1 MMLAFISTT
10 INTLMTTMI
19 AIPEVF
25 LIELDWKTSDQK
37 RHHHRH
43 GGLQQYHSLE
53 IFETESER
61 LHNKW
66 YFCLDKR
73 SPFQLCCDTAEP
85 ALDCRELPPAQLSI
99 ILPLG
104 KRHRRLFQGFSD
116 RDNEAAAAAPLP
128 AQVSDYHAKLPALH
142 CSQLYQSAVQ
152 RTWSKFTAVNSVEVN
167 CTVSK
172 TFIKPTVLN

>member
-1 MMLAFISTT
+1 MSW
-10 INTLMTTMI
+10 
-19 AIPEVF
+19 
-25 LIELDWKTSDQK
+25 IEKTSDQK
-37 RHHHRH
+37 RHYHSH

-73 SPFQLCCDTAEP
+73 WPFQLCCHTAEP

-128 AQVSDYHAKLPALH
+128 AQVSDYHAKLPALAAENFIKVR
-142 CSQLYQSAVQ
+142 CSELHQSAVQ
-152 RTWSKFTAVNSVEVN
+152 RT
-167 CTVSK
+167 
-172 TFIKPTVLN
+172 